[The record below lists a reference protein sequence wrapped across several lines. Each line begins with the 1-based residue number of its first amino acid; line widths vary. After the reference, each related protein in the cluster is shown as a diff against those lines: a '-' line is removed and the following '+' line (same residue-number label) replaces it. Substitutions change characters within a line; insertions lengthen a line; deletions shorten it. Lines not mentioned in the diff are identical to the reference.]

1 MFSTDTFAK
10 NTKGYVYVYSP
21 TTKKEIK
28 FKAFITEYSDT
39 FTVNY
44 NSEEVYGRM
53 DPIQIYKR
61 TNREIQLG
69 WDVIAESEEE
79 AYDNLVKVQDFIQML
94 YPKYKILSYKS
105 AGKLPN
111 LEVPVLSSPPL
122 LRIKFM
128 SLVSKNM
135 QVSREAEK
143 NGRKKENVYRYKIS
157 NDGTAKDDGL
167 LVTPASFSFSP
178 NFGEQMGLYNMPGKD
193 KKAAKGFYLP
203 ITYQMSSQF
212 QVLHEHLV
220 GHPYENNPSK
230 TSPKAPSAKKTVNKI
245 NNASSRTKGL
255 EQLNYPYGL
264 KGK

>member
-135 QVSREAEK
+135 QVSRVKKGSTYQYKKSFDGNAE
-143 NGRKKENVYRYKIS
+143 N
-157 NDGTAKDDGL
+157 DGL

-178 NFGEQMGLYNMPGKD
+178 NFGEQMGLYNMPKLLKTGNKPL
-193 KKAAKGFYLP
+193 KGFYLP
-203 ITYQMSSQF
+203 ITYQISSQF

-220 GHPYENNPSK
+220 GHPYQIAPSK
-230 TSPKAPSAKKTVNKI
+230 TGAKNPNAKKTA
-245 NNASSRTKGL
+245 NNMNNSTSRTKGL
-255 EQLNYPYGL
+255 KQLNYPYGL